1 MSNPHRFCVAPMLD
15 WTTAECRAL
24 HRLFSRR
31 AFLYTEMV
39 TTGALIYGDADAHTS
54 RIQRI
59 GQRHFQTTRAFE
71 YDKVN
76 VMFFQVFDGIGVA
89 VWVVRFGFGFWVA
102 KDADNDALFG
112 DINAAVVFAAHQ

>member
-1 MSNPHRFCVAPMLD
+1 MIGLAQRE
-15 WTTAECRAL
+15 T
-24 HRLFSRR
+24 FSIFVSTLR
-31 AFLYTEMV
+31 
-39 TTGALIYGDADAHTS
+39 IGDDDAHTS

-102 KDADNDALFG
+102 KDADNDVLFG
-112 DINAAVVFAAHQ
+112 DINAAVVFVAHQ